1 MEHWE
6 FRQRHMNKMLLAVR
20 KKTGYN
26 LTAEELVSLLND
38 YGDMSNK
45 KLEASLK
52 RMVKGERG
60 GEDVETTAAIEE
72 IETVLAA
79 RRAWE

>member
-1 MEHWE
+1 VKSYDYIL
-6 FRQRHMNKMLLAVR
+6 KMLLAVR
-20 KKTGYN
+20 KKTGLN
-26 LTAEELVSLLND
+26 MTDEELVPLLDD
-38 YGDMSNK
+38 YADTSNK

-60 GEDVETTAAIEE
+60 GEDVETTATIEE
-72 IETVLAA
+72 IEIVLAA

>member
-1 MEHWE
+1 M
-6 FRQRHMNKMLLAVR
+6 RNYDYILKMLLAVR
-20 KKTGYN
+20 KKTGLN
-26 LTAEELVSLLND
+26 MTDEELVSLLDD
-38 YGDMSNK
+38 YADTSNK

-60 GEDVETTAAIEE
+60 GEDVETTATIEE
-72 IETVLAA
+72 IEVVLAA

>member
-1 MEHWE
+1 MKSYDYIL
-6 FRQRHMNKMLLAVR
+6 KMLLAVR
-20 KKTGYN
+20 KKTGLN
-26 LTAEELVSLLND
+26 MTDEELVPLLDD
-38 YGDMSNK
+38 YADTSNK

-60 GEDVETTAAIEE
+60 GEDVETTATIEE
-72 IETVLAA
+72 IEIVLAA